1 MNTKLET
8 QKGKMFLAGRWVA
21 REETIDVQNPQNGE
35 KIASVAKASRED
47 MRYAIE
53 LAQETF
59 DSLGKWPVH
68 QRIAVLKRVSQ
79 LLLENQE
86 DFARTIALEGSK
98 TINEARGEAKRAAG
112 TIEIAAEEAR
122 RIQGETIN
130 FDQNEG
136 SENRIGYYYYSPVGV
151 VGAITPFND
160 PLNLVA
166 HKVGPAIAAGNAIVI
181 KPASSTPL
189 SALKLAKI
197 FSEAGLPDGMLS
209 VITGSGGEVGDELV
223 SHPYVKAVSF
233 TGGTETGKEIKEKT
247 GTKQVSMEL
256 GSNSPV
262 IVLADA
268 DLEDAVGSSVDG
280 AFAAAGQNCIGVQR
294 VYVEEAIYADFVE
307 KFTAATNRLTT
318 GDKLSE
324 DTDMGPLITE
334 AEAKRVEGLIE
345 EAVSLGAQV
354 ATGGERDG
362 AFVEP
367 TVLVNVS
374 PEATIAKEEIFGPVV
389 MLESVPD
396 LKAAVKRANDVDYG
410 FHAGIF
416 TNNLNNAH
424 YAIEHLNVGGVMVND
439 SSDYRIDA
447 MPFGGT
453 KQSGIGREGVKFAI
467 EFMTEKKVV
476 NFKLNSPF

>member
-8 QKGKMFLAGRWVA
+8 QKGKMFLAGRWVS
-21 REETIDVQNPQNGE
+21 REETIDVRNPQNGE

-53 LAQETF
+53 LGQETF

-98 TINEARGEAKRAAG
+98 TINEARGEAKRAAQ
-112 TIEIAAEEAR
+112 TLEIAAEEAR

-189 SALKLAKI
+189 SALKLAQI

-233 TGGTETGKEIKEKT
+233 TGGTDTGKEIKEKT

-268 DLEDAVGSSVDG
+268 DLEDAVDSSVDG

-294 VYVEEAIYADFVE
+294 VYVEEAIYADYVE

-334 AEAKRVEGLIE
+334 GEAKRVEGLIE
-345 EAVSLGAQV
+345 EAVSLGAEI
-354 ATGGERDG
+354 ATGGKRNG

-410 FHAGIF
+410 LHAGIF

-467 EFMTEKKVV
+467 ELMTEKKVV
-476 NFKLNSPF
+476 NFKLNAPF